1 MSLTFRVRGAEKNQ
15 SLTLPFISVLYK
27 VIMSRAFVFLNCDVG
42 KDQGIIS
49 ELKDISGVSRAIGVS
64 GIYDIV
70 ADISSDSEAGL
81 AKTVRRFRSLA
92 NIRSCLTMIVAEKP
106 DIGGK

>member
-1 MSLTFRVRGAEKNQ
+1 M
-15 SLTLPFISVLYK
+15 

-70 ADISSDSEAGL
+70 ADVSSDSDEGL
-81 AKTVRRFRSLA
+81 AKTVRKFRSLA

-106 DIGGK
+106 DVGGK